1 MAIRGVDLNNNN
13 KLDHVTF
20 NSDECQTFINVTRRD
35 CCNSFKQRK
44 YLKKVSANKLMPV
57 AWNPRRWWDR

>member
-1 MAIRGVDLNNNN
+1 MAIIGVDLNNNN

-35 CCNSFKQRK
+35 CCNSFKKRK